1 MSGIF
6 ILENTDSAPLFHAS
20 PCLSRLRTL
29 RPDLL
34 QRSKIPQLDIFKYSG
49 LCALNIQDSK
59 SLSFLDLGLHT
70 LISMT
75 AHLLCFETLHFSLWY
90 CL

>member
-6 ILENTDSAPLFHAS
+6 LLENRDSTPLFHAS
-20 PCLSRLRTL
+20 PCLSRLRTV
-29 RPDLL
+29 RHDLL

-49 LCALNIQDSK
+49 LQALNIQDST

-70 LISMT
+70 LISMPY
-75 AHLLCFETLHFSLWY
+75 HLLCFENLCFSLWY
-90 CL
+90 